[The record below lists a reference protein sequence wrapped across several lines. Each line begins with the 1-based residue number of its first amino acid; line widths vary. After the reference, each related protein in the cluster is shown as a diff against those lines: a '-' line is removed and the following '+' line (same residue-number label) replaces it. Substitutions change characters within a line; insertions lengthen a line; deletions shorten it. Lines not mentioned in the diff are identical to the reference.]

1 MYKMDFKT
9 KIGMAVMGAIAMA
22 SSASAAV
29 DFSALTD
36 LINATFSVLSVVIAN
51 QGTLISLVVL
61 GGILGLIGIIIYGFI
76 GKLLT
81 KVGNLGGMK

>member
-9 KIGMAVMGAIAMA
+9 KIGMAVLGIAGMA

-36 LINATFSVLSVVIAN
+36 LINATFSVLNVVIAN

-61 GGILGLIGIIIYGFI
+61 GGILGLVGIIIYGFI
-76 GKLLT
+76 GKLLQ